1 MRSFNLFSLV
11 MMLATAFFTFNA
23 VAVEANK
30 IHILQNLDPASLSK
44 VMQVLKKRGYVPST
58 KPIFSESES
67 TVIFTR
73 TDANEVEP
81 ASIQFEIVMKKD
93 KSLPKSVFVYKSNS
107 SKVEDVLNAMP
118 NPGQLKEYQIGQR

>member
-1 MRSFNLFSLV
+1 MRVFNLFSLV
-11 MMLATAFFTFNA
+11 IMLVTAFFTFNA
-23 VAVEANK
+23 VALEANK
-30 IHILQNLDPASLSK
+30 IHILQNLDASSLNK
-44 VMQVLKKRGYVPST
+44 VMAVLKKRGYAPST
-58 KPIFSESES
+58 KPIFSESDS

-73 TDANEVEP
+73 TEANEIEP

-118 NPGQLKEYQIGQR
+118 NPGQLKEFQIGQR